1 MTRSQGDARFWPI
14 ASTPNRQSPAC
25 GAPPVG
31 AMLSTL
37 NTSKAR
43 AVRSSFVSADVSVPA
58 GAAHLNN
65 ACVGQARAA

>member
-1 MTRSQGDARFWPI
+1 MTRSHGDARFWPI
-14 ASTPNRQSPAC
+14 ASTPNRKAAC

-31 AMLSTL
+31 AMLLTL

-65 ACVGQARAA
+65 ACAGQARAA